1 MNIAVIDPK
10 NVTNYQR
17 DEAQLQSFWTFCI
30 ITAGKNADVQSKKV
44 ANLLGKNR
52 HRKPFDYFRELGPYG
67 LREALKEAKTGQYE
81 RIAQAL
87 MESLDLDL
95 FKVTV
100 DELDAI
106 YGVGP
111 KTSRFF
117 VLHTRPNAYL
127 AVLDTHILKFL
138 KARGVYKVPRTT
150 PQDKAVYERLER
162 AWLYHS
168 PLAYPHCTP
177 AQADLLVWKEMSG
190 RA

>member
-1 MNIAVIDPK
+1 
-10 NVTNYQR
+10 
-17 DEAQLQSFWTFCI
+17 
-30 ITAGKNADVQSKKV
+30 
-44 ANLLGKNR
+44 
-52 HRKPFDYFRELGPYG
+52 
-67 LREALKEAKTGQYE
+67 
-81 RIAQAL
+81 